1 MSMGFK
7 ISLTAKVVI
16 LCIVPLLF
24 QLGLLISLENFL
36 SQSEADVDKAIK
48 ARAISDTINQLSHDI
63 FEIESMFGSEIR
75 LLQNTPSETEFLA
88 ELQRLRADYRKLR
101 DLVGK
106 DPARLRIIQKS
117 EENAERAFTLFLS
130 LQKSLNSGGE
140 QSRKEREPLWLALHD
155 CAANIMSSELVEIGK
170 AEKAHLDKIP
180 EVQEE
185 FRAKIRQLV
194 FAGTG
199 IILLLASIL
208 TVFLTRSI
216 VLQLRKIN
224 ENASLLAMNMPLNP
238 PLGGTDEL
246 ASLDASFH
254 NMARLL
260 KESIKNEQAVL
271 ENARDC
277 ICSIDEVGSI
287 TRANPACSTLFNLEN
302 EELLGRRFIDLIH
315 DEDREKANSFM
326 LRQQSGEG
334 SEDLEVRMNRREGA
348 TLDTLWSAQW
358 SREQRALSCVIR
370 DQSER
375 IQAERIKQDV
385 MAMVTHDLRVPL
397 SIIQNFLK
405 FIEEGYYGSV
415 NERGQKFLL
424 GTQRNCSKMLDLTND
439 LLDSEKIKSGMM
451 KIEKEEIDLAEVV
464 KQSVE
469 LLQAAAE
476 DLNVKL
482 VCEAQQVNLQADPKL
497 IARTVTNL
505 VSNAISYSPRDGV
518 VAVRLDKLDETACV
532 SVRDSGAGIP
542 KDQLEKIFE
551 RFHQVSDKAAKR
563 TGGSG
568 LGLSICKLI
577 VELHDGKIWVE
588 SEEGKGS
595 TFSFSLPM

>member
-1 MSMGFK
+1 MGFK

-36 SQSEADVDKAIK
+36 TQSEADVDRAIK
-48 ARAISDTINQLSHDI
+48 ARAISDTINQLAHDL
-63 FEIESMFGSEIR
+63 FEIQSMFGSEIR
-75 LLQNTPSETEFLA
+75 LITTTPSENEFLA
-88 ELQRLRADYRKLR
+88 ELQLLRADYRKLR
-101 DLVGK
+101 ELVGK
-106 DPARLRIIQKS
+106 DPRRLEVIQKS
-117 EENAERAFTLFLS
+117 EENAERAFTLFLE
-130 LQKSLNSGGE
+130 LQKSINEGGE
-140 QSRKEREPLWLALHD
+140 QNRKEREPRWLALHD
-155 CAANIMSSELVEIGK
+155 CATNIMSRELVEIGK
-170 AEKAHLDKIP
+170 NEKAQLDKIP

-185 FRAKIRQLV
+185 YRAKIRQLV
-194 FAGTG
+194 YAGTG
-199 IILLLASIL
+199 VILLLASIL

-216 VLQLRKIN
+216 MFRLKRIN
-224 ENASLLAMNMPLNP
+224 ENAALLAMDMPLNP
-238 PLGGTDEL
+238 LLGGTDEL

-254 NMARLL
+254 NMAQLMR
-260 KESIKNEQAVL
+260 ESIKNEQAVL
-271 ENARDC
+271 ENAGDC

-287 TRANPACSTLFNLEN
+287 TRANPACSTMFNLDH
-302 EELLGRRFIDLIH
+302 EELLGRRFIDLVH
-315 DEDREKANSFM
+315 DADSEKAHSFM
-326 LRQQSGEG
+326 LRQQSGEP
-334 SEDLEVRMNRREGA
+334 SENLEVRMNRRQGP
-348 TLDTLWSAQW
+348 TLDTLWSTQW
-358 SREQRALSCVIR
+358 SQQQKAWFCVIR

-375 IQAERIKQDV
+375 IQAERMKQDV

-405 FIEEGYYGSV
+405 FIEDGYYGSV
-415 NERGQKFLL
+415 NERGKKFLL

-469 LLQAAAE
+469 LLQPAAE

-482 VCEAQQVNLQADPKL
+482 VCEAKQLIVLADPKL

-505 VSNAISYSPRDGV
+505 VSNAIAYSPRDGIV
-518 VAVRLDKLDETACV
+518 DVKLVKQGETACV
-532 SVRDSGAGIP
+532 SVTDSGPGIP

-568 LGLSICKLI
+568 LGLAICKLI

-595 TFSFSLPM
+595 TFSFSLPV

>member
-1 MSMGFK
+1 M
-7 ISLTAKVVI
+7 
-16 LCIVPLLF
+16 
-24 QLGLLISLENFL
+24 
-36 SQSEADVDKAIK
+36 
-48 ARAISDTINQLSHDI
+48 R
-63 FEIESMFGSEIR
+63 
-75 LLQNTPSETEFLA
+75 
-88 ELQRLRADYRKLR
+88 
-101 DLVGK
+101 
-106 DPARLRIIQKS
+106 
-117 EENAERAFTLFLS
+117 
-130 LQKSLNSGGE
+130 
-140 QSRKEREPLWLALHD
+140 
-155 CAANIMSSELVEIGK
+155 
-170 AEKAHLDKIP
+170 
-180 EVQEE
+180 
-185 FRAKIRQLV
+185 
-194 FAGTG
+194 
-199 IILLLASIL
+199 
-208 TVFLTRSI
+208 
-216 VLQLRKIN
+216 
-224 ENASLLAMNMPLNP
+224 
-238 PLGGTDEL
+238 
-246 ASLDASFH
+246 
-254 NMARLL
+254 
-260 KESIKNEQAVL
+260 ESIKNEQAVL

-287 TRANPACSTLFNLEN
+287 TRANPACSTMFNLDH
-302 EELLGRRFIDLIH
+302 EELLGRRFIDLV
-315 DEDREKANSFM
+315 DDADSEKAHSFM
-326 LRQQSGEG
+326 LRQKSGEL
-334 SEDLEVRMNRREGA
+334 SDNLEVRMNRRNGPA
-348 TLDTLWSAQW
+348 LDTLWSAQW
-358 SREQRALSCVIR
+358 SQEQKAWFCVIR

-375 IQAERIKQDV
+375 IQAERMKQDV

-439 LLDSEKIKSGMM
+439 LLDAEKIKSGMM

-482 VCEAQQVNLQADPKL
+482 VCKAQPVILQADPKL

-505 VSNAISYSPRDGV
+505 VSNAIAYSPRDGV
-518 VAVRLDKLDETACV
+518 VEVRSDKQGETACV
-532 SVRDSGAGIP
+532 SVTDSGPGIP

-577 VELHDGKIWVE
+577 VELHEGKIWVE

-595 TFSFSLPM
+595 TFSFSLPA